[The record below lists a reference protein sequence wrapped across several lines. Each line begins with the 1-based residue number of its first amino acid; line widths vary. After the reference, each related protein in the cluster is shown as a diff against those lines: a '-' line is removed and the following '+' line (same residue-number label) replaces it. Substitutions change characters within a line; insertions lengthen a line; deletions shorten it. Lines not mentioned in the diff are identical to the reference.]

1 MSVVMLKNKE
11 CEEKLANL
19 RLKKLILEVV
29 DNQLRE
35 NDPPV
40 TRESYNRL
48 IDAGYSVSEAKE
60 KIGAVVIEEIY
71 DVMKENQPYDEK
83 RYAQALRNMVQQCID
98 YEDTHEILT
107 GWDEWDN
114 LVQEGYE
121 AQYEQNYE
129 KMIPLWWKAW
139 GIFQKF
145 NCKREESISK
155 RSMPLRKWGKI

>member
-1 MSVVMLKNKE
+1 
-11 CEEKLANL
+11 
-19 RLKKLILEVV
+19 
-29 DNQLRE
+29 
-35 NDPPV
+35 
-40 TRESYNRL
+40 
-48 IDAGYSVSEAKE
+48 
-60 KIGAVVIEEIY
+60 
-71 DVMKENQPYDEK
+71 MKK

-107 GWDEWDN
+107 EWDEWDN

-145 NCKREESISK
+145 NCKREESVSK
-155 RSMPLRKWGKI
+155 RSMPLWKWKKI

>member
-1 MSVVMLKNKE
+1 MRKR
-11 CEEKLANL
+11 KLANL

-83 RYAQALRNMVQQCID
+83 DMRRRYETWCSSA
-98 YEDTHEILT
+98 
-107 GWDEWDN
+107 
-114 LVQEGYE
+114 
-121 AQYEQNYE
+121 
-129 KMIPLWWKAW
+129 
-139 GIFQKF
+139 
-145 NCKREESISK
+145 
-155 RSMPLRKWGKI
+155 

>member
-1 MSVVMLKNKE
+1 MRKR
-11 CEEKLANL
+11 KLANL

-107 GWDEWDN
+107 EWDEWDN

-145 NCKREESISK
+145 NCIREESISK